1 MNTATIGNKI
11 KSLRKQYNMTQD
23 ELGAKI
29 TATKSMISLWENG
42 RRKVD
47 TVNLQRIANAFNV
60 TTDYLLGRD
69 PIPNDSKSEINYAIP
84 LTSGVRIPVL
94 GSIVAGIP
102 NTAVTEYDEWIE
114 ISQSLA
120 MRGEYFAL
128 RIKGDS
134 MEPTLFDSD
143 IVVIRQQ
150 PDVEDGEIAAVSIA
164 GNEAT
169 IKRIYHR
176 SDGIDIVG
184 DNVRAFPRMFYSNHD
199 IATLPVRIM
208 GKAVEVRRDL

>member
-1 MNTATIGNKI
+1 MSTIGQRI
-11 KSLRKQYNMTQD
+11 KELRLGHNMTGS
-23 ELGAKI
+23 ELGLKLNITRNAVSQWETDKRVPTSSMLAQIAK
-29 TATKSMISLWENG
+29 L
-42 RRKVD
+42 
-47 TVNLQRIANAFNV
+47 FNV
-60 TTDYLLGRD
+60 TTDYLLGRE
-69 PIPNDSKSEINYAIP
+69 PIPNDTKSEINYAIP

>member
-1 MNTATIGNKI
+1 MNTLTIGNKI
-11 KSLRKQYNMTQD
+11 KTLRKQYNMTQD

-47 TVNLQRIANAFNV
+47 TTNLQRIANVFNV
-60 TTDYLLGRD
+60 TTDYLLGR
-69 PIPNDSKSEINYAIP
+69 NSTTNELKAEINYAIP
-84 LTSGVRIPVL
+84 LSRGVRIPVL

-114 ISQSLA
+114 ISHSMA
-120 MRGEYFAL
+120 IRGEYFAL

-164 GNEAT
+164 NNEAT

-199 IATLPVRIM
+199 IATLPIM
-208 GKAVEVRRDL
+208 IIGKAVEVRRDL

>member
-11 KSLRKQYNMTQD
+11 KSLRKQHNMTQD

-47 TVNLQRIANAFNV
+47 TVNLQRIANVFNV
-60 TTDYLLGRD
+60 TTDYLLGRSSTT
-69 PIPNDSKSEINYAIP
+69 NDSKSEINYAIP
-84 LTSGVRIPVL
+84 LTGGVRIPVL

-102 NTAVTEYDEWIE
+102 NTAVADYDEWIE

>member
-1 MNTATIGNKI
+1 MNTIGQRI
-11 KSLRKQYNMTQD
+11 KSLRLKYNMTGN
-23 ELGAKI
+23 ELGARLNV
-29 TATKSMISLWENG
+29 TRNAVSQWETD
-42 RRKVD
+42 K
-47 TVNLQRIANAFNV
+47 RIPTSQMLSELAKLFNV
-60 TTDYLLGRD
+60 STDYLLGRD
-69 PIPNDSKSEINYAIP
+69 PLPNDLKSEINYAIP
-84 LTSGVRIPVL
+84 LTGGVRIPVL

-102 NTAVTEYDEWIE
+102 NTAVADYDEWIE

>member
-84 LTSGVRIPVL
+84 LTGGVRIPVL

-102 NTAVTEYDEWIE
+102 NTAVADYDEWIE

-199 IATLPVRIM
+199 IASLPVRIM

>member
-1 MNTATIGNKI
+1 MLMSTFGSRLKDLRQSKGLTGVELGEILNVSNKTISTWENNTREPNQEMTATIAE
-11 KSLRKQYNMTQD
+11 Y
-23 ELGAKI
+23 
-29 TATKSMISLWENG
+29 
-42 RRKVD
+42 
-47 TVNLQRIANAFNV
+47 FNV
-60 TTDYLLGRD
+60 TTDYLLGRNSTTNELKTD
-69 PIPNDSKSEINYAIP
+69 INYAIP
-84 LTSGVRIPVL
+84 LTGGVRIPVL

-199 IATLPVRIM
+199 IATLPIRIM

>member
-1 MNTATIGNKI
+1 MNTIGQRI
-11 KSLRKQYNMTQD
+11 KSLRLKYNMTGN
-23 ELGAKI
+23 ELGARLNV
-29 TATKSMISLWENG
+29 TRNAVSQWETD
-42 RRKVD
+42 K
-47 TVNLQRIANAFNV
+47 RIPTSQMLSELAKLFNV
-60 TTDYLLGRD
+60 STDYLLGRD
-69 PIPNDSKSEINYAIP
+69 PLPNDLKSEINYAIP
-84 LTSGVRIPVL
+84 LTGGVRIPVL

-102 NTAVTEYDEWIE
+102 NTAVADYDEWIE

-120 MRGEYFAL
+120 MRGDYFAL

-150 PDVEDGEIAAVSIA
+150 PDIEDGEIAAVSIA

-199 IATLPVRIM
+199 IATLPIRIM

>member
-1 MNTATIGNKI
+1 MSTFGSRLKTLRQSKGLTGIELGEILNVSNKTISTWENNTREPNQEMTATIAE
-11 KSLRKQYNMTQD
+11 YF
-23 ELGAKI
+23 E
-29 TATKSMISLWENG
+29 
-42 RRKVD
+42 
-47 TVNLQRIANAFNV
+47 V

-69 PIPNDSKSEINYAIP
+69 PIPNDTKSEINYAIP

-102 NTAVTEYDEWIE
+102 NTAVAEYDEWIE

-120 MRGEYFAL
+120 MRGDYFAL

-199 IATLPVRIM
+199 IATLPIRIM
-208 GKAVEVRRDL
+208 GKAIEVRRDL

>member
-1 MNTATIGNKI
+1 MSTIGQRI
-11 KSLRKQYNMTQD
+11 KELRLAHNMTGY
-23 ELGAKI
+23 ELGLKLNITRNAVSQWETNKRVPTSTMLTQIAK
-29 TATKSMISLWENG
+29 L
-42 RRKVD
+42 
-47 TVNLQRIANAFNV
+47 FNV

-69 PIPNDSKSEINYAIP
+69 PIPNDLKSEINYAIP
-84 LTSGVRIPVL
+84 LTGGVRIPVL

-102 NTAVTEYDEWIE
+102 NTAVADYDEWIE

-208 GKAVEVRRDL
+208 GKAIEVRRDL

>member
-11 KSLRKQYNMTQD
+11 KSLRKQHNMTQD

-47 TVNLQRIANAFNV
+47 TVNLQRIANVFNV
-60 TTDYLLGRD
+60 TTDYLLGRNSTTNELKTD
-69 PIPNDSKSEINYAIP
+69 INYAIP
-84 LTSGVRIPVL
+84 LTGGVRIPVL

-199 IATLPVRIM
+199 IATLPIRIM
-208 GKAVEVRRDL
+208 GKAIEVRRDL

>member
-1 MNTATIGNKI
+1 MLMSTFGSRLKALRQSKGLTGVELGEILNVSNKTISTWENNTREPNQEMTATIAE
-11 KSLRKQYNMTQD
+11 Y
-23 ELGAKI
+23 
-29 TATKSMISLWENG
+29 
-42 RRKVD
+42 
-47 TVNLQRIANAFNV
+47 FNV
-60 TTDYLLGRD
+60 STDYLLGRNSTSNELKTD
-69 PIPNDSKSEINYAIP
+69 INYAIP
-84 LTSGVRIPVL
+84 LTGGVRIPVL

-102 NTAVTEYDEWIE
+102 NTAVADYDEWIE

-199 IATLPVRIM
+199 IATLPIRIM
-208 GKAVEVRRDL
+208 GKAIEVRRDL

>member
-1 MNTATIGNKI
+1 MSTIGQRI
-11 KSLRKQYNMTQD
+11 KELRLGHNMTGY
-23 ELGAKI
+23 ELGLKLNITRNAVSQWETNKRVPTSTMLTQIAK
-29 TATKSMISLWENG
+29 L
-42 RRKVD
+42 
-47 TVNLQRIANAFNV
+47 FNV
-60 TTDYLLGRD
+60 TTDYLLGRE
-69 PIPNDSKSEINYAIP
+69 PIPNDTKSEINYAIP
-84 LTSGVRIPVL
+84 LTGGVRIPVL

-102 NTAVTEYDEWIE
+102 NTAVAEYDE
-114 ISQSLA
+114 
-120 MRGEYFAL
+120 FAL

-208 GKAVEVRRDL
+208 GKAIEVRRDL

>member
-1 MNTATIGNKI
+1 MNTIGQRI
-11 KSLRKQYNMTQD
+11 KSLRLKYNMTGN
-23 ELGAKI
+23 ELGARLNV
-29 TATKSMISLWENG
+29 TRNAVSQWETD
-42 RRKVD
+42 K
-47 TVNLQRIANAFNV
+47 RIPTSQMFSELAKLFNV
-60 TTDYLLGRD
+60 STDYLINGATSTT
-69 PIPNDSKSEINYAIP
+69 NESKADINYAIP

-120 MRGEYFAL
+120 MRGDYFAL

-150 PDVEDGEIAAVSIA
+150 PDIEDGEIAAVSIA

-199 IATLPVRIM
+199 IASLPVRIM

>member
-1 MNTATIGNKI
+1 MSTIGQRI
-11 KSLRKQYNMTQD
+11 KELRLNHNMTGS
-23 ELGAKI
+23 ELGQKLNITRNAVSQWETSKRIPTSAMLSEIAK
-29 TATKSMISLWENG
+29 L
-42 RRKVD
+42 
-47 TVNLQRIANAFNV
+47 FNV
-60 TTDYLLGRD
+60 TTDYLLGRSSTT
-69 PIPNDSKSEINYAIP
+69 NDSKSEINYAIP
-84 LTSGVRIPVL
+84 LTGGVRIPVL

-102 NTAVTEYDEWIE
+102 NTAVADYDEWIE

-199 IATLPVRIM
+199 IATLPIRIM
-208 GKAVEVRRDL
+208 GKAIEVRRDL

>member
-1 MNTATIGNKI
+1 MSTIGQRI
-11 KSLRKQYNMTQD
+11 KELRLAHNMTGY
-23 ELGAKI
+23 ELGLKLNITRNAVSQWETNKRVPTSTMLTQIAK
-29 TATKSMISLWENG
+29 L
-42 RRKVD
+42 
-47 TVNLQRIANAFNV
+47 FNV

-69 PIPNDSKSEINYAIP
+69 PIPNDLKSEINYAIP
-84 LTSGVRIPVL
+84 LTGGVRIPVL

-102 NTAVTEYDEWIE
+102 NTAVADYDEWIE

-120 MRGEYFAL
+120 MRGDYFAL

-150 PDVEDGEIAAVSIA
+150 PDIEDGEIAAVSIA

>member
-1 MNTATIGNKI
+1 MSTIGQRI
-11 KSLRKQYNMTQD
+11 KELRLAHNMTGY
-23 ELGAKI
+23 ELGLKLNITRNAVSQWETNKRVPTSTMLTQIAK
-29 TATKSMISLWENG
+29 L
-42 RRKVD
+42 
-47 TVNLQRIANAFNV
+47 FNV

-69 PIPNDSKSEINYAIP
+69 PIPNDLKSEINYAIP
-84 LTSGVRIPVL
+84 LTGGVRIPVL

-120 MRGEYFAL
+120 MRGDYFAL

-199 IATLPVRIM
+199 IATLPIRIM
-208 GKAVEVRRDL
+208 GKAIEVRRDL

>member
-1 MNTATIGNKI
+1 MSTIGQRI
-11 KSLRKQYNMTQD
+11 KELRLAHNMTGY
-23 ELGAKI
+23 ELGLKLNITRNAVSQWETNKRVPTSTMLTQIAK
-29 TATKSMISLWENG
+29 L
-42 RRKVD
+42 
-47 TVNLQRIANAFNV
+47 FNV

-69 PIPNDSKSEINYAIP
+69 PIPNDLKSEINYAIP
-84 LTSGVRIPVL
+84 LTGGVRIPVL

-102 NTAVTEYDEWIE
+102 NTAVADYDEWIE

-120 MRGEYFAL
+120 MRGDYFAL

>member
-1 MNTATIGNKI
+1 MSTFGSRLKDLRQSKGLTGVELGEILNVSNKTISTWENNTREPNQEMTATIAE
-11 KSLRKQYNMTQD
+11 Y
-23 ELGAKI
+23 
-29 TATKSMISLWENG
+29 
-42 RRKVD
+42 
-47 TVNLQRIANAFNV
+47 FNV
-60 TTDYLLGRD
+60 TTDYLLGRNSTTNELKTD
-69 PIPNDSKSEINYAIP
+69 INYAIP
-84 LTSGVRIPVL
+84 LTGGVRIPVL

-114 ISQSLA
+114 ISQPLA

>member
-1 MNTATIGNKI
+1 MSTFGSRLKDLRQSKGLTGVELGEILNVSNKTISTWENNTREPNQEMTATIAE
-11 KSLRKQYNMTQD
+11 YF
-23 ELGAKI
+23 E
-29 TATKSMISLWENG
+29 
-42 RRKVD
+42 
-47 TVNLQRIANAFNV
+47 V

-69 PIPNDSKSEINYAIP
+69 PIPNDTKSEINYAIP

-102 NTAVTEYDEWIE
+102 NTAVAEYDEWIE

-120 MRGEYFAL
+120 MRGDYFAL

-208 GKAVEVRRDL
+208 GKAIEVRRDL

>member
-1 MNTATIGNKI
+1 MSTFGSRLKDLRQSKGLTGVELGEILNVSNKTISTWENNTREPNQEMTATIAE
-11 KSLRKQYNMTQD
+11 Y
-23 ELGAKI
+23 
-29 TATKSMISLWENG
+29 
-42 RRKVD
+42 
-47 TVNLQRIANAFNV
+47 FNV
-60 TTDYLLGRD
+60 TTDYLLGRNSTTNELKTD
-69 PIPNDSKSEINYAIP
+69 INYAIP
-84 LTSGVRIPVL
+84 LTGGVRIPVL

-199 IATLPVRIM
+199 IATLPIRIM
-208 GKAVEVRRDL
+208 GKAIEVRRDL

>member
-11 KSLRKQYNMTQD
+11 KSLRKQHNMTQD

-47 TVNLQRIANAFNV
+47 TVNLQRIANVFNV

-69 PIPNDSKSEINYAIP
+69 PNPNDSKSEINYAIP
-84 LTSGVRIPVL
+84 LTGGVRIPVL

-102 NTAVTEYDEWIE
+102 NTAVADYDEWIE

-199 IATLPVRIM
+199 IASLPVRIM

>member
-1 MNTATIGNKI
+1 MSTIGQRI
-11 KSLRKQYNMTQD
+11 KELRLAHNMTGY
-23 ELGAKI
+23 ELGLKLNITRNAVSQWETNKRVPTSTMLTQIAK
-29 TATKSMISLWENG
+29 L
-42 RRKVD
+42 
-47 TVNLQRIANAFNV
+47 FNV

-69 PIPNDSKSEINYAIP
+69 PIPNDLKSEINYAIP
-84 LTSGVRIPVL
+84 LTGGVRIPVL

-102 NTAVTEYDEWIE
+102 NTAVADYDEWIE

-120 MRGEYFAL
+120 MRGDYFAL

-150 PDVEDGEIAAVSIA
+150 PDIEDGEIAAVSIA

-199 IATLPVRIM
+199 IATLPIRIM
-208 GKAVEVRRDL
+208 GKAIEVRRDL

>member
-1 MNTATIGNKI
+1 MSTIGQRI
-11 KSLRKQYNMTQD
+11 KELRLGHNMTGY
-23 ELGAKI
+23 ELGLKLNITRNAVSQWETNKRVPTSTMLTQIAK
-29 TATKSMISLWENG
+29 L
-42 RRKVD
+42 
-47 TVNLQRIANAFNV
+47 FNV
-60 TTDYLLGRD
+60 TTDYLLGREE
-69 PIPNDSKSEINYAIP
+69 IPNDTKSEINYAIP
-84 LTSGVRIPVL
+84 LTGGVRIPVL

-102 NTAVTEYDEWIE
+102 NTAVTDYDEWIE

>member
-1 MNTATIGNKI
+1 MSTIGQRI
-11 KSLRKQYNMTQD
+11 KELRLAHNMTGY
-23 ELGAKI
+23 ELGLKLNITRNAVSQWETNKRVPTSTMLTQLAK
-29 TATKSMISLWENG
+29 L
-42 RRKVD
+42 
-47 TVNLQRIANAFNV
+47 FNV

-69 PIPNDSKSEINYAIP
+69 PIPNDLKSEINYSIP
-84 LTSGVRIPVL
+84 LTGGVRIPVL

-102 NTAVTEYDEWIE
+102 NTAVADYDEWIE

-120 MRGEYFAL
+120 MRGDYFAL

-134 MEPTLFDSD
+134 MEPTLFYSD
-143 IVVIRQQ
+143 IVLIMQQ
-150 PDVEDGEIAAVSIA
+150 PDIEDVEIAAVSIA

-199 IATLPVRIM
+199 IATLPIRIM

>member
-1 MNTATIGNKI
+1 MSTIGQRI
-11 KSLRKQYNMTQD
+11 KELRLGHNMTGY
-23 ELGAKI
+23 ELGLKLNITRNAVSQWETNKRVPTSTMLTQIAK
-29 TATKSMISLWENG
+29 L
-42 RRKVD
+42 
-47 TVNLQRIANAFNV
+47 FNV
-60 TTDYLLGRD
+60 TTDYLLGRE

-84 LTSGVRIPVL
+84 LTGGVRIPVL

-102 NTAVTEYDEWIE
+102 NTAVADYDEWIE

-150 PDVEDGEIAAVSIA
+150 PDIEDGEIAAVSIA

-199 IATLPVRIM
+199 IASLPVRIM

>member
-1 MNTATIGNKI
+1 MSTFGSRLKTLRQSKGLTGIELGEILNVSNKTISTWENNTREPNQEMTATIAE
-11 KSLRKQYNMTQD
+11 YF
-23 ELGAKI
+23 E
-29 TATKSMISLWENG
+29 
-42 RRKVD
+42 
-47 TVNLQRIANAFNV
+47 V
-60 TTDYLLGRD
+60 TTDYLLGRE
-69 PIPNDSKSEINYAIP
+69 PIPNDTKSEINYAIP

-102 NTAVTEYDEWIE
+102 NTAVAEYDEWIE

-208 GKAVEVRRDL
+208 GKAIEVRRDL

>member
-1 MNTATIGNKI
+1 MNTVTIGNKI
-11 KSLRKQYNMTQD
+11 KSLRKQHNMTQD

-47 TVNLQRIANAFNV
+47 TLNLQRIANAFNV
-60 TTDYLLGRD
+60 TTDYLLGRSSTT
-69 PIPNDSKSEINYAIP
+69 NDSKSDINYAIP
-84 LTSGVRIPVL
+84 LTGGVRIPVL

-102 NTAVTEYDEWIE
+102 NTAVADYDEWIE

-120 MRGEYFAL
+120 MRGDYFAL

-199 IATLPVRIM
+199 IASLPVRIM

>member
-1 MNTATIGNKI
+1 MSTIGQRI
-11 KSLRKQYNMTQD
+11 KELRLAHNMTGY
-23 ELGAKI
+23 ELGLKLNITRNAVSQWETNKRVPTSTMLTQIAK
-29 TATKSMISLWENG
+29 L
-42 RRKVD
+42 
-47 TVNLQRIANAFNV
+47 FNV

-69 PIPNDSKSEINYAIP
+69 PIPNDLKSEINYAIP
-84 LTSGVRIPVL
+84 LTGGVRIPVL

-102 NTAVTEYDEWIE
+102 NTAVAEYDEWIE

-208 GKAVEVRRDL
+208 GKAIEVRRDL